1 MTGGPHHAEPRY
13 SSQAQHLPFTRAG
26 EDLSDLTS
34 TLNYSDDNRVC
45 VLQGTSVSRVPHVS
59 VDGPSRFPL
68 SDQIVPI
75 QHGHDDQHD
84 NPAPFSCLKDIPT
97 GQGVPL
103 NDSEGA
109 EHPSS
114 LPDDPEHVIDENTT
128 STGPP
133 PGGPRKH
140 ICPVCNKT
148 FNRPSSLKIH
158 CNTHTGATRK
168 HLLTPW

>member
-1 MTGGPHHAEPRY
+1 VTSGPHHAEPPY
-13 SSQAQHLPFTRAG
+13 SPQAQHLPFARAG
-26 EDLSDLTS
+26 EDLSGLTS
-34 TLNYSDDNRVC
+34 TSNHSDDNRAC
-45 VLQGTSVSRVPHVS
+45 VLHGTSVSRPSGVPHVS
-59 VDGPSRFPL
+59 VDGPPRFPL
-68 SDQIVPI
+68 SDQI
-75 QHGHDDQHD
+75 
-84 NPAPFSCLKDIPT
+84 DIL
-97 GQGVPL
+97 GVPL

-133 PGGPRKH
+133 PDGPRKH
-140 ICPVCNKT
+140 ICPICNKT

-168 HLLTPW
+168 PLLTPW